1 VSRIRR
7 CHAMTGM
14 GQIERFPSS
23 CLVVRYVIGRETLAQ
38 ALGNGREAPKPVI
51 PGSANEH

>member
-1 VSRIRR
+1 
-7 CHAMTGM
+7 MTGM